1 MSSNGKRVRKPRPYL
16 NGKGAA
22 LQPGDEVVGEYSR
35 ERLLRM
41 DARFVARVERAFETG
56 SERRQS
62 AAMNGADQT
71 RPR

>member
-1 MSSNGKRVRKPRPYL
+1 MSANGKRVRKSRPYL

-41 DARFVARVERAFETG
+41 DARFVERVERAFETG

-62 AAMNGADQT
+62 AGSANAS
-71 RPR
+71 RLR

>member
-1 MSSNGKRVRKPRPYL
+1 MK
-16 NGKGAA
+16 
-22 LQPGDEVVGEYSR
+22 
-35 ERLLRM
+35 M
-41 DARFVARVERAFETG
+41 DARFVERVERAFETG